1 MPSFFVR
8 VIARKT
14 TISTVILVWGVTV
27 LSWCDTRS
35 QYRHESH
42 HAKKHNFHRY
52 FAEVF
57 NIIAANLAG
66 CLALGEDIVS
76 AVSSDDAIIG

>member
-1 MPSFFVR
+1 MR
-8 VIARKT
+8 
-14 TISTVILVWGVTV
+14 
-27 LSWCDTRS
+27 
-35 QYRHESH
+35 
-42 HAKKHNFHRY
+42 KKHNFHRY

-76 AVSSDDAIIG
+76 AVSSDERICLRIFDAIIG